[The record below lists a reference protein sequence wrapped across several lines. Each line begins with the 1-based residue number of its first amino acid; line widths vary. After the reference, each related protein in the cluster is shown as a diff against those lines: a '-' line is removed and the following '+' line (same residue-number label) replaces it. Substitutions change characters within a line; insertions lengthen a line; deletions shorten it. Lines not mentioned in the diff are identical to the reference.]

1 MKRYLLS
8 TFTIA
13 AAALLVTSCND
24 EMDNGLKT
32 GDDGT
37 VTFTAQLPSEMGTRA
52 FADGLTAKH
61 LQYAVYEAGQ
71 STPLKVFGDETTVVG
86 EAEMVDLKKSV
97 TLKLTSGKS
106 YDVIFWAD
114 ATTDSPYT
122 FNPASQEVSV
132 DYSKVNNNS
141 DNCDAFFKKETI
153 TVSGNQ
159 SVDVKLTRPFAQVN
173 IGTDDFDAAKAS
185 GLEVTQTEVVA
196 KAFATLNLA
205 TGEVSDEAD
214 RTFTMKA
221 IPTASDGE
229 FPVAGGYK
237 YLSMDYLLVGADKA
251 TVDVAFNYGGPQSR
265 TFTNVPV
272 QRNYRTNIYG
282 SLLTNTTD
290 FNVVI
295 EPAFSGEF
303 AHEVVSVSTF
313 AALKAAATAG
323 GDVKLESAIDFTQVV
338 TVDNNKTLTVDLN
351 KQNVANAADLW
362 DNPSVPNSW
371 SLFSVRGTDSKL
383 TLSGDGDVIAKAN
396 DCYAIDVQGGG
407 HLVIEGGHYNGN
419 IHAVYVLEG
428 VAEIKG
434 GTFEVQQKYP
444 DAEKADE
451 FVLNCLDENRKNG
464 TAKIIVTGGTFIG
477 FNPGDCKAE
486 GNGTNFVAPGYA
498 SIPNGTAADG
508 RTIWKVVPTVEAT
521 TEAELEG
528 SFKRGSVTAISS
540 NISTA
545 TITTCHSKSNLVF
558 KNGSVLKLEPTETGS
573 LYTLSVRK
581 NSNLTISGNGS
592 IIAPVLI
599 NPNPTT
605 SQAAAIEVGVQANS
619 GTVNIYDN
627 VTLEGNSGAAG
638 SYALRLVNGTANI
651 YGGHFKTAGGLNGDS
666 ECIYLQSIKPY
677 REAYR
682 QCNLNIYGGVFETT
696 GDAKYLINCKDE
708 PYKDGKCAIKIM
720 GGIFVGFNPADN
732 TAEGAHTNF
741 VASGYKSV
749 ETTYN
754 GKQAWKVVKE

>member
-32 GDDGT
+32 SDEGT

-86 EAEMVDLKKSV
+86 EAEMVNLKKSV

-205 TGEVSDEAD
+205 TGKVADEAD

-323 GDVKLESAIDFTQVV
+323 GDVKLESAIDFTQAV

-351 KQNVANAADLW
+351 KQNVANATDLW
-362 DNPSVPNSW
+362 DKTPDQW
-371 SLFSVRGTDSKL
+371 SLFSVRRGSTL
-383 TLSGDGDVIAKAN
+383 TLKGDGEVIAKAN
-396 DCYAIDVQGGG
+396 DCYAVDVQDGG
-407 HLVIEGGHYNGN
+407 HLVIEDGHFNGN

-451 FVLNCLDENRKNG
+451 FVLNCYDANRENG

-508 RTIWKVVPTVEAT
+508 RTIWKVVPAVEAT
-521 TEAELEG
+521 TAEGLETALTT
-528 SFKRGSVTAISS
+528 RGKIVALGQDLEYASVISPAR
-540 NISTA
+540 STSLVMKNGA
-545 TITTCHSKSNLVF
+545 VF
-558 KNGSVLKLEPTETGS
+558 KSTNDDSNNINTLLSISETG
-573 LYTLSVRK
+573 VK
-581 NSNLTISGNGS
+581 ISGNGTLEA
-592 IIAPVLI
+592 AP
-599 NPNPTT
+599 NRPNHT
-605 SQAAAIEVGVQANS
+605 SAVIEVRNGGSVDIYGNLTFDAKGGSKAN
-619 GTVNIYDN
+619 NAI
-627 VTLEGNSGAAG
+627 
-638 SYALRLVNGTANI
+638 RIFKGTANI
-651 YGGHFKTAGGLNGDS
+651 HSGYFHTVGGSPKENSS
-666 ECIYLQSIKPY
+666 ECILIGYY
-677 REAYR
+677 NTDCY
-682 QCNLNIYGGVFETT
+682 LNITGGIFESD
-696 GDAKYLINCKDE
+696 GDATYLINCMDD
-708 PYKDGKCAIKIM
+708 YKKRCHVKVM
-720 GGIFVGFNPADN
+720 GGTFVGFNPADN

-741 VASGYKSV
+741 VAPGYKSV

>member
-32 GDDGT
+32 GDEGT

-86 EAEMVDLKKSV
+86 EAEMVNLKKSV

-159 SVDVKLTRPFAQVN
+159 SVDVQLTRPFAQVN

-205 TGEVSDEAD
+205 TGEVADEAD

-251 TVDVAFNYGGPQSR
+251 TVDVAFNYGGPQNR

-295 EPAFSGEF
+295 EPAFATTNYNLGALYTASQIGGAVTLSDNVDF
-303 AHEVVSVSTF
+303 DRTIAVQPGKTMSVNLNGKT
-313 AALKAAATAG
+313 
-323 GDVKLESAIDFTQVV
+323 VKNT
-338 TVDNNKTLTVDLN
+338 T
-351 KQNVANAADLW
+351 DLW
-362 DNPSVPNSW
+362 ENPSVPNSW

-396 DCYAIDVQGGG
+396 DCYAVDVQDGG
-407 HLVIEGGHYNGN
+407 HLVIEDGHFNGN
-419 IHAVYVLEG
+419 VHAVYVYEG

-434 GTFEVQQKYP
+434 GTFEVQQKYS
-444 DAEKADE
+444 DADKADE
-451 FVLNCLDENRKNG
+451 FVLNCYDANRENG

-508 RTIWKVVPTVEAT
+508 RTIWKVVPAVEAT
-521 TEAELEG
+521 TEAELENG
-528 SFKRGSVTAISS
+528 NASFAINTSFTIGCAYLSNSRTKNISFTNSSVINADNSIIQTFLIGKNSNVTISGRGKIVGPTRASS
-540 NISTA
+540 NTA
-545 TITTCHSKSNLVF
+545 TIWLA
-558 KNGSVLKLEPTETGS
+558 NG
-573 LYTLSVRK
+573 
-581 NSNLTISGNGS
+581 
-592 IIAPVLI
+592 
-599 NPNPTT
+599 
-605 SQAAAIEVGVQANS
+605 
-619 GTVNIYDN
+619 GTVNIN
-627 VTLEGNSGAAG
+627 GNMTIEAG
-638 SYALRLVNGTANI
+638 SGSSTNNCIRIVKGTANI
-651 YGGHFKTAGGLNGDS
+651 YDGYFHAGLDKNGGANA
-666 ECIYLQSIKPY
+666 CILLTPGTSSSTSP
-677 REAYR
+677 A
-682 QCNLNIYGGVFETT
+682 NLNIYGGVFETD
-696 GDAKYLINCKDE
+696 GDFPVINIQDGASANKYNHVLI
-708 PYKDGKCAIKIM
+708 Y
-720 GGIFVGFNPADN
+720 GGTFVGFDPSIGDS
-732 TAEGAHTNF
+732 GANVPTF
-741 VASGYKSV
+741 VAPGYKSV

>member
-32 GDDGT
+32 GNEGT

-71 STPLKVFGDETTVVG
+71 STPLPVFGDETTVVG

-97 TLKLTSGKS
+97 TLQLTSGKS

-122 FNPASQEVSV
+122 FDPATQKVSV

-205 TGEVSDEAD
+205 TGEVADED
-214 RTFTMKA
+214 ERTFTMKA

-251 TVDVAFNYGGPQSR
+251 TVDVAFNYGGPQNR

-295 EPAFSGEF
+295 EPAFIGTLGIATDEELADAASHHNRHVQLADNVQLALPTNIAEG
-303 AHEVVSVSTF
+303 VVITGGTNSVLKVKNGYQIPNDNVTFKDVTLARDDSTG
-313 AALKAAATAG
+313 ASDGCYLKINS
-323 GDVKLESAIDFTQVV
+323 DNVVLDNVKLGIINF
-338 TVDNNKTLTVDLN
+338 NNEHSFVGGGIYLNGGKTLTVRNTNFTIQAAYGVFAMDPGTTIILENCNFGPKFQYCTNQPGNGKLIARNTTFRGWMSGWSDGYFENCTFDYGNLWYPYARCYGSSVFKDCEFSRYTTATDNRWLPTAPNRKDANGNDIYDYDYAVSCMKQHSIIEFINCRYSDGSAFN
-351 KQNVANAADLW
+351 KNVFLK
-362 DNPSVPNSW
+362 
-371 SLFSVRGTDSKL
+371 GTTDS
-383 TLSGDGDVIAKAN
+383 SGDPDKVI
-396 DCYAIDVQGGG
+396 I
-407 HLVIEGGHYNGN
+407 
-419 IHAVYVLEG
+419 
-428 VAEIKG
+428 
-434 GTFEVQQKYP
+434 
-444 DAEKADE
+444 
-451 FVLNCLDENRKNG
+451 NG
-464 TAKIIVTGGTFIG
+464 TT
-477 FNPGDCKAE
+477 
-486 GNGTNFVAPGYA
+486 
-498 SIPNGTAADG
+498 
-508 RTIWKVVPTVEAT
+508 
-521 TEAELEG
+521 
-528 SFKRGSVTAISS
+528 
-540 NISTA
+540 
-545 TITTCHSKSNLVF
+545 
-558 KNGSVLKLEPTETGS
+558 
-573 LYTLSVRK
+573 YTD
-581 NSNLTISGNGS
+581 
-592 IIAPVLI
+592 I
-599 NPNPTT
+599 N
-605 SQAAAIEVGVQANS
+605 E
-619 GTVNIYDN
+619 
-627 VTLEGNSGAAG
+627 
-638 SYALRLVNGTANI
+638 
-651 YGGHFKTAGGLNGDS
+651 F
-666 ECIYLQSIKPY
+666 
-677 REAYR
+677 
-682 QCNLNIYGGVFETT
+682 
-696 GDAKYLINCKDE
+696 
-708 PYKDGKCAIKIM
+708 
-720 GGIFVGFNPADN
+720 
-732 TAEGAHTNF
+732 
-741 VASGYKSV
+741 
-749 ETTYN
+749 TY
-754 GKQAWKVVKE
+754 W

>member
-32 GDDGT
+32 GDEGT

-86 EAEMVDLKKSV
+86 EAEMNNLKQTVS
-97 TLKLTSGKS
+97 LKLTTGKT
-106 YDVIFWAD
+106 YDVIFWAAD
-114 ATTDSPYT
+114 NSAKKPYT
-122 FNPASQEVSV
+122 FDPLTQTVKITYTNV
-132 DYSKVNNNS
+132 YSNN
-141 DNCDAFFKKETI
+141 DICDAFFKKETI

-159 SVDVKLTRPFAQVN
+159 NVDVKLTRPFAQVN
-173 IGTDDFDAAKAS
+173 IGTDDFDAATIA
-185 GLEVTQTEVVA
+185 GLNLTQTQV
-196 KAFATLNLA
+196 KATAGDILNLA
-205 TGEVSDEAD
+205 TGKMEGTEAT
-214 RTFTMKA
+214 RTFKMKA
-221 IPTASDGE
+221 IPTADDGA
-229 FPVAGGYK
+229 FPVAGYK
-237 YLSMDYLLVGADKA
+237 YLLMAYIPISDTKE
-251 TVDVAFNYGGPQSR
+251 TVDMTFGYNGKSTFR
-265 TFTNVPV
+265 SFTNVPL

-282 SLLTNTTD
+282 SLLTNSVD

-303 AHEVVSVSTF
+303 AHEVVSASTF
-313 AALKAAATAG
+313 AALKAAVANG
-323 GDVKLESAIDFTQVV
+323 QS
-338 TVDNNKTLTVDLN
+338 VDAEKTLVLSGGQSETLNLGDLSISN
-351 KQNVANAADLW
+351 KNDIW
-362 DNPSVPNSW
+362 SDSDW
-371 SLFSVRGTDSKL
+371 SLLSVRENSSL
-383 TLSGDGDVIAKAN
+383 TITSGAYIAKAN
-396 DCYAIDVQGGG
+396 DCYAVDVQDGG
-407 HLVIEGGHYNGN
+407 HLVIEDGHYNGN

-444 DAEKADE
+444 DADKADE
-451 FVLNCLDENRKNG
+451 FVLNCYDANRKNG

-558 KNGSVLKLEPTETGS
+558 KNGSVLKLEPTETGD

-599 NPNPTT
+599 SPNPTT
-605 SQAAAIEVGVQANS
+605 SQAAAIEVGVQAYS
-619 GTVNIYDN
+619 GIVNIYDN

-666 ECIYLQSIKPY
+666 ECIYLESIKPWGGT
-677 REAYR
+677 YR

-741 VASGYKSV
+741 VAPDYKSV

>member
-32 GDDGT
+32 GNEGT

-52 FADGLTAKH
+52 FADGAMAKH
-61 LQYAVYEAGQ
+61 LQYAVYEARQ

-97 TLKLTSGKS
+97 TLQLTSGKS

-122 FNPASQEVSV
+122 FDPATQKVSV

-173 IGTDDFDAAKAS
+173 IGTDDFDAATIA
-185 GLEVTQTEVVA
+185 GLNLTQTQV
-196 KAFATLNLA
+196 KATAGDILNLA
-205 TGEVSDEAD
+205 TGKMEGTEAT
-214 RTFTMKA
+214 RTFKMKA
-221 IPTASDGE
+221 IPTADDGA
-229 FPVAGGYK
+229 FPVAGYK
-237 YLSMDYLLVGADKA
+237 YLLMAYIPISDTKE
-251 TVDVAFNYGGPQSR
+251 TVDMTFGYNGKSTFR
-265 TFTNVPV
+265 SFTNVPL

-282 SLLTNTTD
+282 SLLTNSVD

-303 AHEVVSVSTF
+303 AHEVVSASTF
-313 AALKAAATAG
+313 AALKAAVANG
-323 GDVKLESAIDFTQVV
+323 QS
-338 TVDNNKTLTVDLN
+338 VDAEKTLVLSGGQSETLNLGDLSISN
-351 KQNVANAADLW
+351 KNNIWSDS
-362 DNPSVPNSW
+362 DW
-371 SLFSVRGTDSKL
+371 SLLSVRENSSL
-383 TLSGDGDVIAKAN
+383 TITSGAYIAKAN
-396 DCYAIDVQGGG
+396 DCYAVDVQDGG
-407 HLVIEGGHYNGN
+407 HLVIEDGHYNGN
-419 IHAVYVLEG
+419 VHAVYVLEG

-444 DAEKADE
+444 DADKADE
-451 FVLNCLDENRKNG
+451 FVLNCYDANRKNG

-508 RTIWKVVPTVEAT
+508 RTIWKVVPAVEAT
-521 TEAELEG
+521 TAEGLETALTT
-528 SFKRGSVTAISS
+528 RGKIVALGQDLEYASSISPAS
-540 NISTA
+540 NTSLVMKNGA
-545 TITTCHSKSNLVF
+545 VF
-558 KNGSVLKLEPTETGS
+558 KSTNDDSNDINTLLSISATG
-573 LYTLSVRK
+573 VK
-581 NSNLTISGNGS
+581 ISGNGTLEA
-592 IIAPVLI
+592 AP
-599 NPNPTT
+599 NRPNHPSAVIEVRNGGSVDISGNLTFDAKGG
-605 SQAAAIEVGVQANS
+605 SQANNAIK
-619 GTVNIYDN
+619 IIK
-627 VTLEGNSGAAG
+627 
-638 SYALRLVNGTANI
+638 GTANI
-651 YGGHFKTAGGLNGDS
+651 HSGYFHTVGGATKESTS
-666 ECIYLQSIKPY
+666 ECIYLESGWAASSK
-677 REAYR
+677 A
-682 QCNLNIYGGVFETT
+682 NLNIYGGVFECD
-696 GDAKYLINCKDE
+696 GDATYLINCKDE
-708 PYKDGKCAIKIM
+708 YRSKCTIKIM

-741 VASGYKSV
+741 VAPGYKSV

>member
-32 GDDGT
+32 GDEGT

-86 EAEMVDLKKSV
+86 EAEMVNLKKSV

-122 FNPASQEVSV
+122 FNPASREVSV

-205 TGEVSDEAD
+205 TGEVADEAD

-251 TVDVAFNYGGPQSR
+251 TVDVVFNYGGPQNR

-295 EPAFSGEF
+295 EPAFATTNYNLGALYTASQIGGAVTLSDNVDF
-303 AHEVVSVSTF
+303 DRTIAVQPGKTMSVNLNGKT
-313 AALKAAATAG
+313 
-323 GDVKLESAIDFTQVV
+323 VKNT
-338 TVDNNKTLTVDLN
+338 T
-351 KQNVANAADLW
+351 DLW
-362 DNPSVPNSW
+362 ENPSVPNSW

-383 TLSGDGDVIAKAN
+383 TLSGDGEVIAKAN
-396 DCYAIDVQGGG
+396 DCYAVDVQGGG
-407 HLVIEGGHYNGN
+407 HLVIEDGHFNGN

-451 FVLNCLDENRKNG
+451 FVLNCYDANRRNG

-486 GNGTNFVAPGYA
+486 GDGTNFVASGYA
-498 SIPNGTAADG
+498 SIANGTTADG
-508 RTIWKVVPTVEAT
+508 RTIWKVVPAVEAT
-521 TEAELEG
+521 TGAELEG
-528 SFKRGSVTAISS
+528 SFKRGSVTTIGT
-540 NISTA
+540 NISA
-545 TITTCHSKSNLVF
+545 TETIVCKTKSNLVL
-558 KNGSVLKLEPTETGS
+558 KNGSVLKVEPTRNAQN
-573 LYTLSVRK
+573 YTLGAYGG
-581 NSNLTISGNGS
+581 SNLSISGNGS
-592 IIAPVLI
+592 IIAPILI

-605 SQAAAIEVGVQANS
+605 SQASAIEVGSASKS

-627 VTLEGNSGAAG
+627 VTFEGNSGAAG
-638 SYALRLVNGTANI
+638 SYALRLINGTANI
-651 YGGHFKTAGGLNGDS
+651 YGGHFKTAGGSSGNA
-666 ECIYLQSIKPY
+666 ECIYVQSAQPY
-677 REAYR
+677 RGAAYR

-732 TAEGAHTNF
+732 TAEGARTNF
-741 VASGYKSV
+741 VAPGYKSV

>member
-32 GDDGT
+32 GDEGT

-86 EAEMVDLKKSV
+86 EAEMVNLKKSV

-205 TGEVSDEAD
+205 TGEVADEAD

-295 EPAFSGEF
+295 EPAFATTNYNLGALYTASQIGGAVTLSDNVDF
-303 AHEVVSVSTF
+303 DRTIAVQPGKTMSVNLNGKT
-313 AALKAAATAG
+313 
-323 GDVKLESAIDFTQVV
+323 VKNT
-338 TVDNNKTLTVDLN
+338 T
-351 KQNVANAADLW
+351 DLW
-362 DNPSVPNSW
+362 ENPSVPNSW

-419 IHAVYVLEG
+419 IHAVYVTEG

-434 GTFEVQQKYP
+434 GTFEVKQKYH

-451 FVLNCLDENRKNG
+451 FVLNCLDENYKNG

-498 SIPNGTAADG
+498 SIANGTAADG
-508 RTIWKVVPTVEAT
+508 RTIWKVVPAVEAT

-545 TITTCHSKSNLVF
+545 TITTCNSKSNLVF
-558 KNGSVLKLEPTETGS
+558 KNGSVLKLEPTETGD

-599 NPNPTT
+599 SPNPTT
-605 SQAAAIEVGVQANS
+605 SQAAAIEVGVQAYS
-619 GTVNIYDN
+619 GIVNIYDN

-666 ECIYLQSIKPY
+666 ECIYLQSIKPW
-677 REAYR
+677 RGTYR
-682 QCNLNIYGGVFETT
+682 QCNLNIYGGIFETT

>member
-8 TFTIA
+8 SFTIA

-32 GDDGT
+32 GDEGT

-86 EAEMVDLKKSV
+86 EAEMVNLKKSV

-205 TGEVSDEAD
+205 TGKVADEAD

-295 EPAFSGEF
+295 EPAFATTNYNLGALYTASQIGGAVTLSDNVDF
-303 AHEVVSVSTF
+303 DRTIAVQPGKTMSVNLNGKT
-313 AALKAAATAG
+313 
-323 GDVKLESAIDFTQVV
+323 VKNT
-338 TVDNNKTLTVDLN
+338 T
-351 KQNVANAADLW
+351 DLW
-362 DNPSVPNSW
+362 ENPSVPNSW
-371 SLFSVRGTDSKL
+371 SLFSVRGADSKL
-383 TLSGDGDVIAKAN
+383 TLSGDGEVIAKAN
-396 DCYAIDVQGGG
+396 DCYAVDVQDGG

-444 DAEKADE
+444 DADKADE
-451 FVLNCLDENRKNG
+451 FVLNCYDANRKNG

-508 RTIWKVVPTVEAT
+508 RTIWKVVPAVEAT

-528 SFKRGSVTAISS
+528 SFKSGSVTAISS
-540 NISTA
+540 NINTA
-545 TITTCHSKSNLVF
+545 TITTCQSKSNLVF
-558 KNGSVLKLEPTETGS
+558 KNGSVLKLEPTGTGS

-605 SQAAAIEVGVQANS
+605 SQAAAIEVGVLANS

-651 YGGHFKTAGGLNGDS
+651 YGGHFKTTGGLNGDS
-666 ECIYLQSIKPY
+666 ECIYLQSIKPWRGDY
-677 REAYR
+677 K

-708 PYKDGKCAIKIM
+708 PYKAGKCAIKIM

-741 VASGYKSV
+741 VAPGYKSV

-754 GKQAWKVVKE
+754 GKQAWKVVKK

>member
-1 MKRYLLS
+1 M
-8 TFTIA
+8 
-13 AAALLVTSCND
+13 
-24 EMDNGLKT
+24 
-32 GDDGT
+32 
-37 VTFTAQLPSEMGTRA
+37 
-52 FADGLTAKH
+52 
-61 LQYAVYEAGQ
+61 
-71 STPLKVFGDETTVVG
+71 
-86 EAEMVDLKKSV
+86 
-97 TLKLTSGKS
+97 
-106 YDVIFWAD
+106 
-114 ATTDSPYT
+114 
-122 FNPASQEVSV
+122 
-132 DYSKVNNNS
+132 
-141 DNCDAFFKKETI
+141 
-153 TVSGNQ
+153 
-159 SVDVKLTRPFAQVN
+159 N

-205 TGEVSDEAD
+205 TGEVADEAD

-295 EPAFSGEF
+295 EPAFATTNYNLGALYTASQIGGAVTLSDNVDF
-303 AHEVVSVSTF
+303 DRTIAVQPGKTMSVNLNGKT
-313 AALKAAATAG
+313 
-323 GDVKLESAIDFTQVV
+323 VKNT
-338 TVDNNKTLTVDLN
+338 T
-351 KQNVANAADLW
+351 DLW
-362 DNPSVPNSW
+362 ENPSVPNSW

-451 FVLNCLDENRKNG
+451 FVLNCYDANRENG

-498 SIPNGTAADG
+498 SIADGTAADG
-508 RTIWKVVPTVEAT
+508 RTIWKVVPAVEAT

-558 KNGSVLKLEPTETGS
+558 KNGSVLKLEPTETGD

-599 NPNPTT
+599 SPNPTT
-605 SQAAAIEVGVQANS
+605 SQAAAIEVGVQAYS
-619 GTVNIYDN
+619 GIVNIYDN

-666 ECIYLQSIKPY
+666 ECIYLQSIKPW
-677 REAYR
+677 RGTYR
-682 QCNLNIYGGVFETT
+682 QCNLNIYGGIFETT

-741 VASGYKSV
+741 VAPGYKSV

>member
-32 GDDGT
+32 GDEGT

-86 EAEMVDLKKSV
+86 EAEMVNLKKSV

-205 TGEVSDEAD
+205 TGKVADEAD

-295 EPAFSGEF
+295 EPAFATTNYNLGALYTASQIGGAVTLSDNVDF
-303 AHEVVSVSTF
+303 DRTIAVQPGKTMSVNLNGKT
-313 AALKAAATAG
+313 
-323 GDVKLESAIDFTQVV
+323 VKNT
-338 TVDNNKTLTVDLN
+338 T
-351 KQNVANAADLW
+351 DLW
-362 DNPSVPNSW
+362 ENPSVPNSW

-383 TLSGDGDVIAKAN
+383 TLSGDGEVIAKAN
-396 DCYAIDVQGGG
+396 DCYAVDVQDGG
-407 HLVIEGGHYNGN
+407 HLVIEDGHFNGN

-451 FVLNCLDENRKNG
+451 FVLNCLDENYKNG

-498 SIPNGTAADG
+498 SIANGTTADG
-508 RTIWKVVPTVEAT
+508 RTIWKVVSAVEAT
-521 TEAELEG
+521 TETELEG
-528 SFKRGSVTAISS
+528 SFKSGSVTAISS

-599 NPNPTT
+599 NPNPTK
-605 SQAAAIEVGVQANS
+605 SQAAAIEVGVQAYS
-619 GTVNIYDN
+619 GIVNIYDN

-666 ECIYLQSIKPY
+666 ECIYLQSIKPW
-677 REAYR
+677 RGTYR

-732 TAEGAHTNF
+732 TAEGAHTDF
-741 VASGYKSV
+741 VAYGYKSV

>member
-13 AAALLVTSCND
+13 AAALLMTSCND

-32 GDDGT
+32 GDEGT

-86 EAEMVDLKKSV
+86 EAEMVNLKKSV

-205 TGEVSDEAD
+205 TGKVADEAD

-251 TVDVAFNYGGPQSR
+251 TVDVAFNYGGPQNR

-303 AHEVVSVSTF
+303 AHEVVSASTF
-313 AALKAAATAG
+313 AALKAAVANG
-323 GDVKLESAIDFTQVV
+323 QS
-338 TVDNNKTLTVDLN
+338 VDAEKTLVLSGGQSETLNLGDLSISN
-351 KQNVANAADLW
+351 KNDIW
-362 DNPSVPNSW
+362 SDSDW
-371 SLFSVRGTDSKL
+371 SLLSVRENSSL
-383 TLSGDGDVIAKAN
+383 TITSGAYIAKAN
-396 DCYAIDVQGGG
+396 DCYAVDVQDGG
-407 HLVIEGGHYNGN
+407 HLVIEDGHFNGN

-451 FVLNCLDENRKNG
+451 FVLNCYDANRENG

-508 RTIWKVVPTVEAT
+508 RTIWKVVPAVEAT
-521 TEAELEG
+521 TAEGLETALTTRGKIVALGQDLEYASSISPAKNTSLVMKNGAVFKSTNDDSNNINTLLSISATGVKIFGNGTLEAAPNRPNHPSAVIEVRNG
-528 SFKRGSVTAISS
+528 GSVD
-540 NISTA
+540 
-545 TITTCHSKSNLVF
+545 
-558 KNGSVLKLEPTETGS
+558 
-573 LYTLSVRK
+573 
-581 NSNLTISGNGS
+581 ISGNLTFDAKGGS
-592 IIAPVLI
+592 KA
-599 NPNPTT
+599 NN
-605 SQAAAIEVGVQANS
+605 AIKI
-619 GTVNIYDN
+619 T
-627 VTLEGNSGAAG
+627 
-638 SYALRLVNGTANI
+638 NGTANI
-651 YGGHFKTAGGLNGDS
+651 HSGYFHTAGGTPKESTS
-666 ECIYLQSIKPY
+666 ECIYVAAEYLASAKAI
-677 REAYR
+677 
-682 QCNLNIYGGVFETT
+682 LNIYGGVFECD
-696 GDAKYLINCKDE
+696 GDATYLINCKDE
-708 PYKDGKCAIKIM
+708 YRSKCTIKIM

-741 VASGYKSV
+741 VAPGYKSV

>member
-71 STPLKVFGDETTVVG
+71 STPLKVFGDETTVMG
-86 EAEMVDLKKSV
+86 EAEMVNLKKSV

-205 TGEVSDEAD
+205 TGKVADEAD

-323 GDVKLESAIDFTQVV
+323 GDVKLESAIDFTQAV

-351 KQNVANAADLW
+351 KQDVANATDLW
-362 DNPSVPNSW
+362 DKTPDQW
-371 SLFSVRGTDSKL
+371 SLFSVRRGSTL
-383 TLSGDGDVIAKAN
+383 TLKGDGEVIAKAN
-396 DCYAIDVQGGG
+396 DCYAVDVQDGG

-419 IHAVYVLEG
+419 IHAVYVQKG
-428 VAEIKG
+428 TAEIKG

-451 FVLNCLDENRKNG
+451 FVLNCYDANRENG

-508 RTIWKVVPTVEAT
+508 RTIWKVVPAVEAT
-521 TEAELEG
+521 TAEGLETALTT
-528 SFKRGSVTAISS
+528 RGKIVALGQDLEYASVISPAR
-540 NISTA
+540 STSLVMKNGA
-545 TITTCHSKSNLVF
+545 VF
-558 KNGSVLKLEPTETGS
+558 KSTNDDSNNINTLLSISETG
-573 LYTLSVRK
+573 VK
-581 NSNLTISGNGS
+581 ISGNGTLEA
-592 IIAPVLI
+592 AP
-599 NPNPTT
+599 NRPNHT
-605 SQAAAIEVGVQANS
+605 SAVIEVRNGGSVDIYGNLTFDAKGGSKAN
-619 GTVNIYDN
+619 NAI
-627 VTLEGNSGAAG
+627 
-638 SYALRLVNGTANI
+638 RIFKGTANI
-651 YGGHFKTAGGLNGDS
+651 HSGYFHTVGGSPKENSS
-666 ECIYLQSIKPY
+666 ECILIGYY
-677 REAYR
+677 NTDCY
-682 QCNLNIYGGVFETT
+682 LNITGGIFESD
-696 GDAKYLINCKDE
+696 GDATYLINCMDD
-708 PYKDGKCAIKIM
+708 YKKRCHVKVM
-720 GGIFVGFNPADN
+720 GGTFVGFNPADN
-732 TAEGAHTNF
+732 TADGAHTNY
-741 VASGYKSV
+741 VAPGYKSV

>member
-32 GDDGT
+32 GDEGT

-86 EAEMVDLKKSV
+86 EAEMVNLKKSV

-205 TGEVSDEAD
+205 TGEVADEAD

-251 TVDVAFNYGGPQSR
+251 TVDVAFNYGGPQNR

-295 EPAFSGEF
+295 EPAFATTNYNLGALYTASQIGGAVTLSDNVDF
-303 AHEVVSVSTF
+303 DRTIAVQPGKTMSVNLNGKT
-313 AALKAAATAG
+313 
-323 GDVKLESAIDFTQVV
+323 VKNT
-338 TVDNNKTLTVDLN
+338 T
-351 KQNVANAADLW
+351 DLW
-362 DNPSVPNSW
+362 ENPSVPNSW

-396 DCYAIDVQGGG
+396 DCYAVDVQGGG
-407 HLVIEGGHYNGN
+407 HLVIDGGHYNGN
-419 IHAVYVLEG
+419 IHAVYVTKG

-451 FVLNCLDENRKNG
+451 FVLNCLDENYKNG

-498 SIPNGTAADG
+498 SIANGTTADG
-508 RTIWKVVPTVEAT
+508 RTIWKVVSAVEAT
-521 TEAELEG
+521 TETELEG
-528 SFKRGSVTAISS
+528 SFKSGSVTAISS

-599 NPNPTT
+599 NPNPTK
-605 SQAAAIEVGVQANS
+605 SQAAAIEVGVQAYS
-619 GTVNIYDN
+619 GIVNIYDN

-666 ECIYLQSIKPY
+666 ECIYLQSIKPW
-677 REAYR
+677 RGTYR

-741 VASGYKSV
+741 VAPGYKSV

>member
-24 EMDNGLKT
+24 EVNNGLKT
-32 GDDGT
+32 GDEGT

-71 STPLKVFGDETTVVG
+71 PTPLKVFGDETTVVG
-86 EAEMVDLKKSV
+86 EAEMVNLKKSV

-205 TGEVSDEAD
+205 TGKVADEAD

-251 TVDVAFNYGGPQSR
+251 TVDVAFNYGGPQNR

-303 AHEVVSVSTF
+303 AHEVVSTDEQL
-313 AALKAAATAG
+313 AAAATIPNQRIQLTDGVKVTLPTTIADGVEFIG
-323 GDVKLESAIDFTQVV
+323 GNNTMIKVPNGYILKANNTTFKDVTLARDDSNGKTEEKGILVINADDVVLDNVKFTIVNQKVGAYGCVYVNRGKTVTVKNTNSSIRIGYAVYAYDNETTIILESCNFGPKFQYCTNQ
-338 TVDNNKTLTVDLN
+338 
-351 KQNVANAADLW
+351 
-362 DNPSVPNSW
+362 P
-371 SLFSVRGTDSKL
+371 
-383 TLSGDGDVIAKAN
+383 
-396 DCYAIDVQGGG
+396 
-407 HLVIEGGHYNGN
+407 
-419 IHAVYVLEG
+419 
-428 VAEIKG
+428 
-434 GTFEVQQKYP
+434 
-444 DAEKADE
+444 
-451 FVLNCLDENRKNG
+451 
-464 TAKIIVTGGTFIG
+464 
-477 FNPGDCKAE
+477 
-486 GNGTNFVAPGYA
+486 GNGKLIARNTTFRGWMSGWSDGYFENCTFKHGDLYYPYA
-498 SIPNGTAADG
+498 
-508 RTIWKVVPTVEAT
+508 RCY
-521 TEAELEG
+521 G
-528 SFKRGSVTAISS
+528 SSVFKDCEFERL
-540 NISTA
+540 STA
-545 TITTCHSKSNLVF
+545 TDNRWL
-558 KNGSVLKLEPTETGS
+558 PTAPNRNDGEGNR
-573 LYTLSVRK
+573 LYDYDYAVSCMK
-581 NSNLTISGNGS
+581 QHS
-592 IIAPVLI
+592 IIEFI
-599 NPNPTT
+599 NCRYSDGSAFNKNVFLKGTT
-605 SQAAAIEVGVQANS
+605 DSS
-619 GTVNIYDN
+619 GDPDKVII
-627 VTLEGNSGAAG
+627 
-638 SYALRLVNGTANI
+638 NGTT
-651 YGGHFKTAGGLNGDS
+651 YTD
-666 ECIYLQSIKPY
+666 
-677 REAYR
+677 
-682 QCNLNIYGGVFETT
+682 
-696 GDAKYLINCKDE
+696 INE
-708 PYKDGKCAIKIM
+708 
-720 GGIFVGFNPADN
+720 F
-732 TAEGAHTNF
+732 
-741 VASGYKSV
+741 
-749 ETTYN
+749 TY
-754 GKQAWKVVKE
+754 W

>member
-32 GDDGT
+32 GDEGT

-86 EAEMVDLKKSV
+86 EAEMDNLKQTVS
-97 TLKLTSGKS
+97 LKLTTGKT

-205 TGEVSDEAD
+205 TGEVADEAD

-295 EPAFSGEF
+295 EPAFATTNYNLGALYTASQIGGAVTLSDNVDF
-303 AHEVVSVSTF
+303 DRTIAVQPGKTMSVNLNGKT
-313 AALKAAATAG
+313 
-323 GDVKLESAIDFTQVV
+323 VKNT
-338 TVDNNKTLTVDLN
+338 T
-351 KQNVANAADLW
+351 DLW
-362 DNPSVPNSW
+362 KNPSVPNSW

-419 IHAVYVLEG
+419 IHAVYVTEG

-451 FVLNCLDENRKNG
+451 FVLNCYDANRKNG

-508 RTIWKVVPTVEAT
+508 RTIWKVVPAVEAT
-521 TEAELEG
+521 TAEGLETALTT
-528 SFKRGSVTAISS
+528 RGKIVALGQDLEYASSISPAKNTS
-540 NISTA
+540 
-545 TITTCHSKSNLVF
+545 LVM
-558 KNGSVLKLEPTETGS
+558 KNGAVLKSTHDDSNNINTLLSISATG
-573 LYTLSVRK
+573 VK
-581 NSNLTISGNGS
+581 ISGNGTLEA
-592 IIAPVLI
+592 AP
-599 NPNPTT
+599 NRPNHT
-605 SQAAAIEVGVQANS
+605 SAVIEVRNGGSVDIYGNLTFDAKGGSKAN
-619 GTVNIYDN
+619 NAI
-627 VTLEGNSGAAG
+627 
-638 SYALRLVNGTANI
+638 RIFKGTANI
-651 YGGHFKTAGGLNGDS
+651 HSGYFHTVGGSPKENSS
-666 ECIYLQSIKPY
+666 ECILIGYY
-677 REAYR
+677 NTDCY
-682 QCNLNIYGGVFETT
+682 LNITGGIFESD
-696 GDAKYLINCKDE
+696 GDATYLINCMDD
-708 PYKDGKCAIKIM
+708 YKKRCHVKVM
-720 GGIFVGFNPADN
+720 GGTFVGFNPADN
-732 TAEGAHTNF
+732 TADGAHTNY
-741 VASGYKSV
+741 VAPGYKSV

>member
-13 AAALLVTSCND
+13 AAALLMTSCND

-32 GDDGT
+32 GDEGT
-37 VTFTAQLPSEMGTRA
+37 VTFTAQLPSEMETRA

-86 EAEMVDLKKSV
+86 EAEMDNLKQTVS
-97 TLKLTSGKS
+97 LKLTTGKT

-122 FNPASQEVSV
+122 FNPASREVSV

-205 TGEVSDEAD
+205 TGEVADEAD

-251 TVDVAFNYGGPQSR
+251 TVDVVFNYGGPQNR

-362 DNPSVPNSW
+362 DKAPNQW
-371 SLFSVRGTDSKL
+371 SLFSVRRGSTL
-383 TLSGDGDVIAKAN
+383 TLKGDGEVIAKAN
-396 DCYAIDVQGGG
+396 DCYAVDVQDGG
-407 HLVIEGGHYNGN
+407 HLVIEDGHYNGN
-419 IHAVYVLEG
+419 IHAVYVEEG
-428 VAEIKG
+428 TAEIKG
-434 GTFEVQQKYP
+434 GTFEVQQKFP
-444 DAEKADE
+444 DADKADE

-498 SIPNGTAADG
+498 SIANGTAADG
-508 RTIWKVVPTVEAT
+508 RTIWKVVSAVEAT
-521 TEAELEG
+521 TAEGLETALTT
-528 SFKRGSVTAISS
+528 RGKIVALGQDLEYASSISPARNTS
-540 NISTA
+540 LVMKNGA
-545 TITTCHSKSNLVF
+545 VF
-558 KNGSVLKLEPTETGS
+558 KSTNDDSNNINTLLSISATG
-573 LYTLSVRK
+573 VK
-581 NSNLTISGNGS
+581 ISGNGTLEA
-592 IIAPVLI
+592 AP
-599 NPNPTT
+599 NRPNHP
-605 SQAAAIEVGVQANS
+605 SAVIEVRNGGSVDIS
-619 GTVNIYDN
+619 GNL
-627 VTLEGNSGAAG
+627 TLMQKEAVRPTMPSRL
-638 SYALRLVNGTANI
+638 SRALPISTADI
-651 YGGHFKTAGGLNGDS
+651 ST
-666 ECIYLQSIKPY
+666 P
-677 REAYR
+677 
-682 QCNLNIYGGVFETT
+682 
-696 GDAKYLINCKDE
+696 
-708 PYKDGKCAIKIM
+708 
-720 GGIFVGFNPADN
+720 
-732 TAEGAHTNF
+732 
-741 VASGYKSV
+741 
-749 ETTYN
+749 
-754 GKQAWKVVKE
+754 

>member
-32 GDDGT
+32 GDEGT

-86 EAEMVDLKKSV
+86 EAEMVNLKKSV

-205 TGEVSDEAD
+205 TGEVADEAD

-251 TVDVAFNYGGPQSR
+251 TVDVAFNYGGPQNR

-295 EPAFSGEF
+295 EPAFATTNYNLGALYTASQIGGAVTLSDNVDF
-303 AHEVVSVSTF
+303 DRTIAVQPGKTMSVNLNGKT
-313 AALKAAATAG
+313 
-323 GDVKLESAIDFTQVV
+323 VKNT
-338 TVDNNKTLTVDLN
+338 T
-351 KQNVANAADLW
+351 DLW
-362 DNPSVPNSW
+362 ENPSVPNSW

-396 DCYAIDVQGGG
+396 DCYAVDVQDGG
-407 HLVIEGGHYNGN
+407 HLVIEDGHFNGN

-451 FVLNCLDENRKNG
+451 FVLNCYDANRENG

-508 RTIWKVVPTVEAT
+508 RTIWKVVPAVEAT
-521 TEAELEG
+521 TEAELG
-528 SFKRGSVTAISS
+528 NGNASFAINTSFTIGCAYLSNSRTKNISFTNSSVINADNSITQTFLIGKNSNVTISGRGKIVGPTRASS
-540 NISTA
+540 NTA
-545 TITTCHSKSNLVF
+545 TIWLA
-558 KNGSVLKLEPTETGS
+558 NG
-573 LYTLSVRK
+573 
-581 NSNLTISGNGS
+581 
-592 IIAPVLI
+592 
-599 NPNPTT
+599 
-605 SQAAAIEVGVQANS
+605 
-619 GTVNIYDN
+619 GTVNIN
-627 VTLEGNSGAAG
+627 GNMTIEAG
-638 SYALRLVNGTANI
+638 SGSSTNNCIRIVKGTANI
-651 YGGHFKTAGGLNGDS
+651 YDGYFHAGLDKNGGANA
-666 ECIYLQSIKPY
+666 CILLTPGTSSSTSP
-677 REAYR
+677 A
-682 QCNLNIYGGVFETT
+682 NLNIYGGVFETD
-696 GDAKYLINCKDE
+696 GDFPVINIQDGASANKYNHVLI
-708 PYKDGKCAIKIM
+708 Y
-720 GGIFVGFNPADN
+720 GGTFVGFDPSIGDS
-732 TAEGAHTNF
+732 GANVPTF
-741 VASGYKSV
+741 VAPGYKSV

>member
-32 GDDGT
+32 GDEGT

-86 EAEMVDLKKSV
+86 EAEMDNLKQTVS
-97 TLKLTSGKS
+97 LKLTTGKT
-106 YDVIFWAD
+106 YDVIFWAAD
-114 ATTDSPYT
+114 NSAKKPYT
-122 FNPASQEVSV
+122 FDPLTQTVKIKYTNV
-132 DYSKVNNNS
+132 YSNN
-141 DNCDAFFKKETI
+141 DICDAFFKKETI

-159 SVDVKLTRPFAQVN
+159 NVDVKLTRPFAQVN
-173 IGTDDFDAAKAS
+173 IGTDDFDAATIA
-185 GLEVTQTEVVA
+185 GLNLTQTQV
-196 KAFATLNLA
+196 KATAGDILNLA
-205 TGEVSDEAD
+205 TGKMEGTEAT
-214 RTFTMKA
+214 RTFRMKA
-221 IPTASDGE
+221 IPTADDGA
-229 FPVAGGYK
+229 FPVAGYK
-237 YLSMDYLLVGADKA
+237 YLLMAYIPISDTKE
-251 TVDVAFNYGGPQSR
+251 TVDMTFGYNGKSTFR
-265 TFTNVPV
+265 SFTNVPL

-282 SLLTNTTD
+282 SLLTNSVD

-303 AHEVVSVSTF
+303 AHEVVSASTF
-313 AALKAAATAG
+313 AALKAAVANG
-323 GDVKLESAIDFTQVV
+323 QS
-338 TVDNNKTLTVDLN
+338 VDAEKTLVLSGGQSETLNLGDLSISN
-351 KQNVANAADLW
+351 KNNIW
-362 DNPSVPNSW
+362 SVSDSDW
-371 SLFSVRGTDSKL
+371 SLLSVRENSSL
-383 TLSGDGDVIAKAN
+383 TITSGAYIAKAN
-396 DCYAIDVQGGG
+396 DCYAVDVQDGG
-407 HLVIEGGHYNGN
+407 HLVIEDGHFNGN
-419 IHAVYVLEG
+419 VHAVYVYEG

-434 GTFEVQQKYP
+434 GTFEVQQKYS
-444 DAEKADE
+444 DADKADE
-451 FVLNCLDENRKNG
+451 FVLNCYDANRKNG

-498 SIPNGTAADG
+498 SIPNGTATDG

-558 KNGSVLKLEPTETGS
+558 KNGSVLKLEPTETGD

-605 SQAAAIEVGVQANS
+605 SKAAAIEVGVQAYS
-619 GTVNIYDN
+619 GIVNIYDN

-666 ECIYLQSIKPY
+666 ECIFLQSIKPQNGT
-677 REAYR
+677 YR

-741 VASGYKSV
+741 VAPGYKSV

>member
-32 GDDGT
+32 GDEGT

-86 EAEMVDLKKSV
+86 EAEMVNLKKSV

-205 TGEVSDEAD
+205 TGKVSNEAD

-295 EPAFSGEF
+295 EPAFATTNYNLGALYTASQIGGAVTLSDNVDF
-303 AHEVVSVSTF
+303 DRTIAVQPGKTMSVNLNGKT
-313 AALKAAATAG
+313 
-323 GDVKLESAIDFTQVV
+323 VKNT
-338 TVDNNKTLTVDLN
+338 T
-351 KQNVANAADLW
+351 DLW
-362 DNPSVPNSW
+362 ENPSVPNSW

-419 IHAVYVLEG
+419 IHAVYVTEG

-451 FVLNCLDENRKNG
+451 FVLNCLDENYKNG

-498 SIPNGTAADG
+498 SIANGTAADG
-508 RTIWKVVPTVEAT
+508 RTIWKVVPAVEAT

-540 NISTA
+540 NINTA

-558 KNGSVLKLEPTETGS
+558 KNGSVLKLKPTETGS

-599 NPNPTT
+599 SPNPTT
-605 SQAAAIEVGVQANS
+605 SQAAAIEVGVQAYS
-619 GTVNIYDN
+619 GIVNIYDN

-666 ECIYLQSIKPY
+666 ECIYLQSIKPW
-677 REAYR
+677 RGTYR

-741 VASGYKSV
+741 VAPGYKSV

>member
-32 GDDGT
+32 GDEGT

-185 GLEVTQTEVVA
+185 GLEVTQTGVVA

-205 TGEVSDEAD
+205 TGKVSDEAD

-295 EPAFSGEF
+295 EPAFATTNYNLGALYTASQIGGAVTLSDNVDF
-303 AHEVVSVSTF
+303 DRTIAVQPGKTMSVNLNGKT
-313 AALKAAATAG
+313 
-323 GDVKLESAIDFTQVV
+323 VKNT
-338 TVDNNKTLTVDLN
+338 T
-351 KQNVANAADLW
+351 DLW
-362 DNPSVPNSW
+362 ENPSVPNSW

-419 IHAVYVLEG
+419 IHAVYVTEG

-451 FVLNCLDENRKNG
+451 FVLNCLDENYKNG

-498 SIPNGTAADG
+498 SIANGTTADG
-508 RTIWKVVPTVEAT
+508 RTIWKVVPAVEAT
-521 TEAELEG
+521 TAEGLETALTTRG
-528 SFKRGSVTAISS
+528 KIVALGQDLEYASSISPARNTSLVMKNGAVFTDTARLKIKESDRAQAMAQELAKFGIQTELGANWFKIFSGALKAPDQMLFGHNDHRIVMALTVLSSVTGGSIEGIEAV
-540 NISTA
+540 
-545 TITTCHSKSNLVF
+545 SKSF
-558 KNGSVLKLEPTETGS
+558 PDFFEVLQQLGLHLKMEET
-573 LYTLSVRK
+573 
-581 NSNLTISGNGS
+581 
-592 IIAPVLI
+592 A
-599 NPNPTT
+599 
-605 SQAAAIEVGVQANS
+605 
-619 GTVNIYDN
+619 
-627 VTLEGNSGAAG
+627 
-638 SYALRLVNGTANI
+638 
-651 YGGHFKTAGGLNGDS
+651 
-666 ECIYLQSIKPY
+666 
-677 REAYR
+677 
-682 QCNLNIYGGVFETT
+682 
-696 GDAKYLINCKDE
+696 
-708 PYKDGKCAIKIM
+708 
-720 GGIFVGFNPADN
+720 
-732 TAEGAHTNF
+732 
-741 VASGYKSV
+741 
-749 ETTYN
+749 
-754 GKQAWKVVKE
+754 

>member
-24 EMDNGLKT
+24 EMYNGLKT
-32 GDDGT
+32 GDEGT

-86 EAEMVDLKKSV
+86 EAEMVNLKKSV

-205 TGEVSDEAD
+205 TGEVADEAD

-237 YLSMDYLLVGADKA
+237 YLSMGYLLVGADKA
-251 TVDVAFNYGGPQSR
+251 TVDVAFNYGGPQNR

-295 EPAFSGEF
+295 EPAFATTNYNLGALYTASQIGGAVTLSDNVDF
-303 AHEVVSVSTF
+303 DRTIAVQPGKTMSVNLNGKT
-313 AALKAAATAG
+313 
-323 GDVKLESAIDFTQVV
+323 VKNT
-338 TVDNNKTLTVDLN
+338 T
-351 KQNVANAADLW
+351 DLW
-362 DNPSVPNSW
+362 ENPSVPNSW

-383 TLSGDGDVIAKAN
+383 TLSGDGEVIAKAN
-396 DCYAIDVQGGG
+396 DCYAVDVQDGG
-407 HLVIEGGHYNGN
+407 HLVIEDGHFNGN
-419 IHAVYVLEG
+419 VHAVYVLEG

-434 GTFEVQQKYP
+434 GTFEVQQKYS
-444 DAEKADE
+444 DADKADE
-451 FVLNCLDENRKNG
+451 FVLNCYDANRKNG

-498 SIPNGTAADG
+498 SIPNGTATDG
-508 RTIWKVVPTVEAT
+508 RTIWKVVPAVEAT
-521 TEAELEG
+521 TAEGLETALTT
-528 SFKRGSVTAISS
+528 RGKIVALGQDLEYASSISPAS
-540 NISTA
+540 NTSLVMKNGA
-545 TITTCHSKSNLVF
+545 VF
-558 KNGSVLKLEPTETGS
+558 KSTNDDSNNINTLLSISATG
-573 LYTLSVRK
+573 VK
-581 NSNLTISGNGS
+581 ISGNGTLEA
-592 IIAPVLI
+592 AP
-599 NPNPTT
+599 NRPNHPSAVIEVRNGGSVDISGNLTFDAKGG
-605 SQAAAIEVGVQANS
+605 SQANNAIK
-619 GTVNIYDN
+619 IIK
-627 VTLEGNSGAAG
+627 
-638 SYALRLVNGTANI
+638 GTANI
-651 YGGHFKTAGGLNGDS
+651 HSGYFHTVGGATKESTS
-666 ECIYLQSIKPY
+666 ECIYLESGWAASSK
-677 REAYR
+677 A
-682 QCNLNIYGGVFETT
+682 NLNIYGGVFECD
-696 GDAKYLINCKDE
+696 GDATYLINCKDE
-708 PYKDGKCAIKIM
+708 YRSKCTIKIM

-741 VASGYKSV
+741 VAPGYKSV

>member
-71 STPLKVFGDETTVVG
+71 STPLKVFGDETTVMG
-86 EAEMVDLKKSV
+86 EAEMNNLKQTVS
-97 TLKLTSGKS
+97 LKLTTGKT

-205 TGEVSDEAD
+205 TGKVADEAD

-303 AHEVVSVSTF
+303 AHEVVSISTF

-323 GDVKLESAIDFTQVV
+323 GDVKLESAIDFTQAV

-351 KQNVANAADLW
+351 KQDVANATDLW
-362 DNPSVPNSW
+362 DKTPDQW
-371 SLFSVRGTDSKL
+371 SLFSVRRGSTL
-383 TLSGDGDVIAKAN
+383 TLKGDGEVIAKAN
-396 DCYAIDVQGGG
+396 DCYAVDVQDGG

-419 IHAVYVLEG
+419 IHAVYVQKG
-428 VAEIKG
+428 TAEIKG
-434 GTFEVQQKYP
+434 GTFEVQQKYSAEDP
-444 DAEKADE
+444 DEY
-451 FVLNCLDENRKNG
+451 VLNCYDANYING
-464 TAKIIVTGGTFIG
+464 TAKIIVSGGTFIG
-477 FNPGDCKAE
+477 FNPGNCKAE
-486 GNGTNFVAPGYA
+486 DKNGTNFLAPGYA
-498 SIPNGTAADG
+498 SVADGTTADG
-508 RTIWKVVPTVEAT
+508 RVIYKVIQAPTTRSEIIN
-521 TEAELEG
+521 LLSKDGGSICIGSDYEG
-528 SFKRGSVTAISS
+528 GAYLSKDGVTASFAISNNAVVTPLQKKS
-540 NISTA
+540 QRSTFNIDGTNLNLFGNGKILGPCNVTDSDEGAIWVQGGSTL
-545 TITTCHSKSNLVF
+545 N
-558 KNGSVLKLEPTETGS
+558 
-573 LYTLSVRK
+573 
-581 NSNLTISGNGS
+581 ISGNLS
-592 IIAPVLI
+592 I
-599 NPNPTT
+599 
-605 SQAAAIEVGVQANS
+605 EG
-619 GTVNIYDN
+619 GTGGHLNACVIIF
-627 VTLEGNSGAAG
+627 
-638 SYALRLVNGTANI
+638 NGTTNI
-651 YGGHFKTAGGLNGDS
+651 QNGYFHSSIDKNGDS
-666 ECIYLQSIKPY
+666 NPCIILAPIKSPTVTGY
-677 REAYR
+677 SK
-682 QCNLNIYGGVFETT
+682 LNIYGGVFEAD
-696 GDAKYLINCKDE
+696 GDAKFVINCQDEDKDRCTV
-708 PYKDGKCAIKIM
+708 KVM
-720 GGIFVGFNPADN
+720 GGTFVGFNPADN
-732 TAEGAHTNF
+732 TADGAHTNY
-741 VASGYKSV
+741 VAPGYKSV

>member
-37 VTFTAQLPSEMGTRA
+37 VTFTSQLPSEMGTRA

-71 STPLKVFGDETTVVG
+71 STPLKVFGDETTVMG
-86 EAEMVDLKKSV
+86 EAEMNNLKQTVS
-97 TLKLTSGKS
+97 LKLTTGKT

-251 TVDVAFNYGGPQSR
+251 TVDVAFNYGGPQNR

-295 EPAFSGEF
+295 EPAFATTNYNLGALYTASQIGGAVTLSDNVDF
-303 AHEVVSVSTF
+303 DRTIAVQPGKTMSVNLNGKT
-313 AALKAAATAG
+313 
-323 GDVKLESAIDFTQVV
+323 VKNT
-338 TVDNNKTLTVDLN
+338 T
-351 KQNVANAADLW
+351 DLW
-362 DNPSVPNSW
+362 GNPSVPNSW

-396 DCYAIDVQGGG
+396 DCYAVDVQGGG
-407 HLVIEGGHYNGN
+407 HLVIEGGHFNGN

-451 FVLNCLDENRKNG
+451 FVLNCYDANRRNG

-486 GNGTNFVAPGYA
+486 GNGTNFIAPGYA
-498 SIPNGTAADG
+498 SIANGTTADG
-508 RTIWKVVPTVEAT
+508 RTIWKVVPAVEAT

-528 SFKRGSVTAISS
+528 SFKRGSITAISS

-558 KNGSVLKLEPTETGS
+558 KNGSVLKLEPTETGD

-599 NPNPTT
+599 SPNPTT
-605 SQAAAIEVGVQANS
+605 SQAAAIEVGVQAYS

-627 VTLEGNSGAAG
+627 VTIEGNSGAAG
-638 SYALRLVNGTANI
+638 SYALKLVNGTANI

-677 REAYR
+677 RGTYR

-741 VASGYKSV
+741 VAPGYKSV

>member
-32 GDDGT
+32 GDEGT

-86 EAEMVDLKKSV
+86 EAEMVNLKKSV

-205 TGEVSDEAD
+205 TGEVADEAD

-251 TVDVAFNYGGPQSR
+251 TVDVVFNYGGPQNR

-295 EPAFSGEF
+295 EPAFATTNYNLGALYTASQIGGAVTLSDNVDF
-303 AHEVVSVSTF
+303 DRTIAVQPGKTMSVNLNGKT
-313 AALKAAATAG
+313 
-323 GDVKLESAIDFTQVV
+323 VKNT
-338 TVDNNKTLTVDLN
+338 T
-351 KQNVANAADLW
+351 DLW
-362 DNPSVPNSW
+362 ENPSVPNSW

-383 TLSGDGDVIAKAN
+383 TLSGDGEVIAKAN
-396 DCYAIDVQGGG
+396 DCYAVDVQDGG
-407 HLVIEGGHYNGN
+407 HLVIEDGHFNGN

-434 GTFEVQQKYP
+434 GIFEVQQKYP

-451 FVLNCLDENRKNG
+451 FVLNCYDANRENG

-486 GNGTNFVAPGYA
+486 GNGTNFVASGYA
-498 SIPNGTAADG
+498 SIANGTTADG
-508 RTIWKVVPTVEAT
+508 RTIWKVVPAVEAT
-521 TEAELEG
+521 TGAELEG
-528 SFKRGSVTAISS
+528 SFKRGSVTTIGT
-540 NISTA
+540 NISA
-545 TITTCHSKSNLVF
+545 TETIVCKTKSNLVL
-558 KNGSVLKLEPTETGS
+558 KNGSVLKVEPTRNAQN
-573 LYTLSVRK
+573 YTLGAYGG
-581 NSNLTISGNGS
+581 SNLSISGNGS
-592 IIAPVLI
+592 IIAPIL
-599 NPNPTT
+599 PNPTT
-605 SQAAAIEVGVQANS
+605 SQASAIEVGSASKS

-627 VTLEGNSGAAG
+627 VTFEGNSGAAG
-638 SYALRLVNGTANI
+638 SYALRLINGTANI
-651 YGGHFKTAGGLNGDS
+651 YGGHFKTAGGSNGDS
-666 ECIYLQSIKPY
+666 ECIYVQSAQPS
-677 REAYR
+677 RGAAYR

-741 VASGYKSV
+741 VATGYKSV

>member
-32 GDDGT
+32 GDEGT

-86 EAEMVDLKKSV
+86 EAEMNNLKQTVS
-97 TLKLTSGKS
+97 LKLTTGKT

-205 TGEVSDEAD
+205 TGEVADEAD

-295 EPAFSGEF
+295 EPAFATTNYNLGALYTASQIGGAVTLSDNVDF
-303 AHEVVSVSTF
+303 DRTIAVQPGKTMSVNLNGKT
-313 AALKAAATAG
+313 
-323 GDVKLESAIDFTQVV
+323 VKNT
-338 TVDNNKTLTVDLN
+338 T
-351 KQNVANAADLW
+351 DLW
-362 DNPSVPNSW
+362 ENPSVPNSW

-396 DCYAIDVQGGG
+396 DCYAVDVQDGG
-407 HLVIEGGHYNGN
+407 HLVIEDGHFNGN

-451 FVLNCLDENRKNG
+451 FVLNCYDANRRNG

-486 GNGTNFVAPGYA
+486 GDGTNFVAPGYA
-498 SIPNGTAADG
+498 SIANGTAADG
-508 RTIWKVVPTVEAT
+508 RTIWKVVPAVEAT

-528 SFKRGSVTAISS
+528 SFKRGSITAISS

-558 KNGSVLKLEPTETGS
+558 KNGSVLKLEPTETGD

-599 NPNPTT
+599 SPNPTT
-605 SQAAAIEVGVQANS
+605 SQAAAIEVGVQAYS

-627 VTLEGNSGAAG
+627 ATLEGNSGAAG

-666 ECIYLQSIKPY
+666 ECIYLQSIKPW
-677 REAYR
+677 RGTYR

-741 VASGYKSV
+741 VAPGYKSV

>member
-32 GDDGT
+32 GDEGT

-86 EAEMVDLKKSV
+86 EAEMVNLKKSV

-295 EPAFSGEF
+295 EPAFATTNYNLGALYTASQIGGAVTLSDNVDF
-303 AHEVVSVSTF
+303 DRTIAVQPGKTMSVNLNGKT
-313 AALKAAATAG
+313 
-323 GDVKLESAIDFTQVV
+323 VKNT
-338 TVDNNKTLTVDLN
+338 T
-351 KQNVANAADLW
+351 DLW
-362 DNPSVPNSW
+362 ENPSVPNSW

-419 IHAVYVLEG
+419 IHAVYVTEG

-451 FVLNCLDENRKNG
+451 FVLNCLDENYKNG

-498 SIPNGTAADG
+498 SIANGTAADG
-508 RTIWKVVPTVEAT
+508 RTIWKVVPAVEAT

-558 KNGSVLKLEPTETGS
+558 KNGSVLKLEPTETGD

-599 NPNPTT
+599 SPNPTT
-605 SQAAAIEVGVQANS
+605 SQAAAIEVGVQAYS
-619 GTVNIYDN
+619 GIVNIYDN

-638 SYALRLVNGTANI
+638 SYALKLVNGTANI

-666 ECIYLQSIKPY
+666 ECIYLQSIKPW
-677 REAYR
+677 RGTYR

-741 VASGYKSV
+741 VAPGYKSV

>member
-32 GDDGT
+32 GDEGT

-86 EAEMVDLKKSV
+86 EAEMVNLKKSV

-205 TGEVSDEAD
+205 TGKVADEAD

-323 GDVKLESAIDFTQVV
+323 GDVKLESAIDFTQAV

-351 KQNVANAADLW
+351 KQDVANATDLW
-362 DNPSVPNSW
+362 DKTPDQW
-371 SLFSVRGTDSKL
+371 SLFSVRRGSTL
-383 TLSGDGDVIAKAN
+383 TLKGDGEVIAKAN
-396 DCYAIDVQGGG
+396 DCYAVDVQDGG

-419 IHAVYVLEG
+419 IHAVYVQKG
-428 VAEIKG
+428 TAEIKG

-451 FVLNCLDENRKNG
+451 FVLNCYDANRENG

-508 RTIWKVVPTVEAT
+508 RTIWKVVPAVEAT
-521 TEAELEG
+521 TAEGLETALTT
-528 SFKRGSVTAISS
+528 RGKIVALGQDLEYASVISPAR
-540 NISTA
+540 STSLVMKNGA
-545 TITTCHSKSNLVF
+545 VF
-558 KNGSVLKLEPTETGS
+558 KSTNDDSNNINTLLSISETG
-573 LYTLSVRK
+573 VK
-581 NSNLTISGNGS
+581 ISGNGTLEA
-592 IIAPVLI
+592 AP
-599 NPNPTT
+599 NRPNHT
-605 SQAAAIEVGVQANS
+605 SAVIEVRNGGSVDIYGNLTFDAKGGSKAN
-619 GTVNIYDN
+619 NAI
-627 VTLEGNSGAAG
+627 
-638 SYALRLVNGTANI
+638 RIFKGTANI
-651 YGGHFKTAGGLNGDS
+651 HSGYFHTVGGSPKENSS
-666 ECIYLQSIKPY
+666 ECILIGYY
-677 REAYR
+677 NTDCY
-682 QCNLNIYGGVFETT
+682 LNITGGIFESD
-696 GDAKYLINCKDE
+696 GDATYLINCMDD
-708 PYKDGKCAIKIM
+708 YKKRCHVKVM
-720 GGIFVGFNPADN
+720 GGTFVGFNPADN
-732 TAEGAHTNF
+732 TADGAHTNY
-741 VASGYKSV
+741 VAPGYKSV

>member
-32 GDDGT
+32 GNEGT

-97 TLKLTSGKS
+97 TLQLTSGKS

-122 FNPASQEVSV
+122 FDPATQKVSV

-185 GLEVTQTEVVA
+185 GLKVTQTEVVA

-205 TGEVSDEAD
+205 TGEVADEAD

-251 TVDVAFNYGGPQSR
+251 TVDVAFNYGGPQNR

-295 EPAFSGEF
+295 EPAFIGTLGIATDEELADAASHHNRHVQLADNVQLALPTNIAEG
-303 AHEVVSVSTF
+303 VVITGGTNSVLKVKNGYQIPNDNVTF
-313 AALKAAATAG
+313 KDVTLARDDSAGASDGCYLKINS
-323 GDVKLESAIDFTQVV
+323 DNVVLDNVKLGIINF
-338 TVDNNKTLTVDLN
+338 NNEHSFVGGGIYLNGGKTLTVRN
-351 KQNVANAADLW
+351 TNFTIQAAYGVFAMDPGTTIILENCNFGPKFQYCTNQPGNGKLIARNTTFHGWMSGWSDGYFENCTFKHGDLW
-362 DNPSVPNSW
+362 YPYARCYGSSV
-371 SLFSVRGTDSKL
+371 FK
-383 TLSGDGDVIAKAN
+383 
-396 DCYAIDVQGGG
+396 DC
-407 HLVIEGGHYNGN
+407 E
-419 IHAVYVLEG
+419 
-428 VAEIKG
+428 
-434 GTFEVQQKYP
+434 FER
-444 DAEKADE
+444 
-451 FVLNCLDENRKNG
+451 L
-464 TAKIIVTGGTFIG
+464 
-477 FNPGDCKAE
+477 
-486 GNGTNFVAPGYA
+486 
-498 SIPNGTAADG
+498 
-508 RTIWKVVPTVEAT
+508 
-521 TEAELEG
+521 
-528 SFKRGSVTAISS
+528 
-540 NISTA
+540 STA
-545 TITTCHSKSNLVF
+545 TDNRWLPTAPNRKDT
-558 KNGSVLKLEPTETGS
+558 NGNDIYDYDYAVSCMKQH
-573 LYTLSVRK
+573 
-581 NSNLTISGNGS
+581 S
-592 IIAPVLI
+592 IIEFI
-599 NPNPTT
+599 NCQYSDGSAFNKNVFLKGTT
-605 SQAAAIEVGVQANS
+605 DSS
-619 GTVNIYDN
+619 GDPDKVII
-627 VTLEGNSGAAG
+627 
-638 SYALRLVNGTANI
+638 NGTT
-651 YGGHFKTAGGLNGDS
+651 YTD
-666 ECIYLQSIKPY
+666 
-677 REAYR
+677 
-682 QCNLNIYGGVFETT
+682 
-696 GDAKYLINCKDE
+696 INE
-708 PYKDGKCAIKIM
+708 
-720 GGIFVGFNPADN
+720 F
-732 TAEGAHTNF
+732 
-741 VASGYKSV
+741 
-749 ETTYN
+749 TY
-754 GKQAWKVVKE
+754 W

>member
-32 GDDGT
+32 GDEGT

-86 EAEMVDLKKSV
+86 EAEMNNLKQTVS
-97 TLKLTSGKS
+97 LKLTTGKT
-106 YDVIFWAD
+106 YDVIFWAAD
-114 ATTDSPYT
+114 NSAKKPYT
-122 FNPASQEVSV
+122 FDPLTQTVKIKYTNV
-132 DYSKVNNNS
+132 YSNN
-141 DNCDAFFKKETI
+141 DICDAFFKKETI

-159 SVDVKLTRPFAQVN
+159 NVDVKLTRPFAQVN
-173 IGTDDFDAAKAS
+173 IGTDDFDAATIA
-185 GLEVTQTEVVA
+185 GLNLTQTQV
-196 KAFATLNLA
+196 KATAGDILNLA
-205 TGEVSDEAD
+205 TGKMEGTEAT
-214 RTFTMKA
+214 RTFKMKA
-221 IPTASDGE
+221 IPTADDGA
-229 FPVAGGYK
+229 FPVAGYK
-237 YLSMDYLLVGADKA
+237 YLLMAYIPISDTKE
-251 TVDVAFNYGGPQSR
+251 TVDMTFGYNGKSSFR
-265 TFTNVPV
+265 SFTNVPL

-282 SLLTNTTD
+282 SLLTNSVD

-303 AHEVVSVSTF
+303 AHEVVSASTF
-313 AALKAAATAG
+313 AALKAAVANG
-323 GDVKLESAIDFTQVV
+323 QS
-338 TVDNNKTLTVDLN
+338 VDAEKTLVLSGGQSETLNLGDLSISN
-351 KQNVANAADLW
+351 KNDIW
-362 DNPSVPNSW
+362 SDSDW
-371 SLFSVRGTDSKL
+371 SLLSVRENSSL
-383 TLSGDGDVIAKAN
+383 TITSGAYIAKAN
-396 DCYAIDVQGGG
+396 DCYAVDVQDGG
-407 HLVIEGGHYNGN
+407 HLVIEGGHFNGN
-419 IHAVYVLEG
+419 VHAVYVLEG

-451 FVLNCLDENRKNG
+451 FVLNCYDANRKNG

-508 RTIWKVVPTVEAT
+508 RTIWKVVPAVEAT
-521 TEAELEG
+521 TAEGLETALTT
-528 SFKRGSVTAISS
+528 RGKIVALGQDLEYASSISPAS
-540 NISTA
+540 NTSLVMKNGA
-545 TITTCHSKSNLVF
+545 VF
-558 KNGSVLKLEPTETGS
+558 KSTNDDSNNINTLLSISATG
-573 LYTLSVRK
+573 VK
-581 NSNLTISGNGS
+581 ISGNGTLEA
-592 IIAPVLI
+592 AP
-599 NPNPTT
+599 NRPNHPSAVIEVRNGGSVDISGNLTFDAKGG
-605 SQAAAIEVGVQANS
+605 SQANNAIK
-619 GTVNIYDN
+619 IIK
-627 VTLEGNSGAAG
+627 
-638 SYALRLVNGTANI
+638 GTANI
-651 YGGHFKTAGGLNGDS
+651 HSGYFHTVGGATKETTS
-666 ECIYLQSIKPY
+666 ECIYLESGWAASSK
-677 REAYR
+677 A
-682 QCNLNIYGGVFETT
+682 NLNIYGGVFECD
-696 GDAKYLINCKDE
+696 GDATYLINCKDE
-708 PYKDGKCAIKIM
+708 YRSKCTIKIM

-741 VASGYKSV
+741 VAPGYKSV

>member
-32 GDDGT
+32 GDEGT

-86 EAEMVDLKKSV
+86 EAEMVNLKKSV

-205 TGEVSDEAD
+205 TGKVSDEAD

-251 TVDVAFNYGGPQSR
+251 TVDVAFNYGGPQNR

-362 DNPSVPNSW
+362 DKTPDQW
-371 SLFSVRGTDSKL
+371 SLFSVRRGSTL
-383 TLSGDGDVIAKAN
+383 TLKGDGEVIAKAN
-396 DCYAIDVQGGG
+396 DCYAVDVQDGG

-444 DAEKADE
+444 DAEKSDE
-451 FVLNCLDENRKNG
+451 FVLNCYDANRENG

-508 RTIWKVVPTVEAT
+508 RTIWKVVPAVEAT
-521 TEAELEG
+521 TEAELENG
-528 SFKRGSVTAISS
+528 NASFAINTSFTIGCAYLSNSRTKNISFTNSSVINADNSITQTFLIGKNSNVTISGRGKIVGPTRASS
-540 NISTA
+540 NTA
-545 TITTCHSKSNLVF
+545 TIWLA
-558 KNGSVLKLEPTETGS
+558 NG
-573 LYTLSVRK
+573 
-581 NSNLTISGNGS
+581 
-592 IIAPVLI
+592 
-599 NPNPTT
+599 
-605 SQAAAIEVGVQANS
+605 
-619 GTVNIYDN
+619 GTVNIN
-627 VTLEGNSGAAG
+627 GNMTIEAG
-638 SYALRLVNGTANI
+638 SGSSINNCIRIVKGTANI
-651 YGGHFKTAGGLNGDS
+651 YDGYFHAGLDKNGGANACILLTAGTAS
-666 ECIYLQSIKPY
+666 STSP
-677 REAYR
+677 A
-682 QCNLNIYGGVFETT
+682 NLNIYGGVFETD
-696 GDAKYLINCKDE
+696 GDFPVINIQNGASANKYNHVLI
-708 PYKDGKCAIKIM
+708 Y
-720 GGIFVGFNPADN
+720 GGTFVGFDPSIGDS
-732 TAEGAHTNF
+732 GAHVPTF
-741 VASGYKSV
+741 VAPDYKSV

-754 GKQAWKVVKE
+754 GKQAWKVVKK

>member
-32 GDDGT
+32 GDEGT

-71 STPLKVFGDETTVVG
+71 STPLPVFGDETTVVG
-86 EAEMVDLKKSV
+86 EAEMNNLKQTVS
-97 TLKLTSGKS
+97 LKLTTGKT

-295 EPAFSGEF
+295 EPAFATTNYNLGALYTASQIGGAVTLSDNVDF
-303 AHEVVSVSTF
+303 DRTIAVQPGKTMSVNLNGKT
-313 AALKAAATAG
+313 
-323 GDVKLESAIDFTQVV
+323 VKNT
-338 TVDNNKTLTVDLN
+338 T
-351 KQNVANAADLW
+351 DLW
-362 DNPSVPNSW
+362 ENPSVPNSW

-407 HLVIEGGHYNGN
+407 HLVIEGGHFNGN
-419 IHAVYVLEG
+419 VHAVYVLEG

-451 FVLNCLDENRKNG
+451 FVLNCLDENYKNG

-498 SIPNGTAADG
+498 SIANGTAADG
-508 RTIWKVVPTVEAT
+508 RTIWKVVPAVEAT

-558 KNGSVLKLEPTETGS
+558 KNGSVLKLEPTETGD

-599 NPNPTT
+599 SPNPTT
-605 SQAAAIEVGVQANS
+605 SQAAAIEVGVQAYS
-619 GTVNIYDN
+619 GIVNIYDN

-638 SYALRLVNGTANI
+638 SYALKLVNGTANI

-666 ECIYLQSIKPY
+666 ECIYLQSIKPW
-677 REAYR
+677 RGTYR

-741 VASGYKSV
+741 VAPGYKSV

>member
-32 GDDGT
+32 GDEGT

-86 EAEMVDLKKSV
+86 EAEMNNLKQTVS
-97 TLKLTSGKS
+97 LKLTTGKT
-106 YDVIFWAD
+106 YDVIFWAAD
-114 ATTDSPYT
+114 NSAKKPYT
-122 FNPASQEVSV
+122 FDPLTQTVKIKYTNV
-132 DYSKVNNNS
+132 YSNN
-141 DNCDAFFKKETI
+141 DICDAFFKKETI

-159 SVDVKLTRPFAQVN
+159 NVDVKLTRPFAQVN
-173 IGTDDFDAAKAS
+173 IGTDDFDAATIA
-185 GLEVTQTEVVA
+185 GLNLTQTQV
-196 KAFATLNLA
+196 KATAGDILNLA
-205 TGEVSDEAD
+205 TGKMEGTEAT
-214 RTFTMKA
+214 RTFKMKA
-221 IPTASDGE
+221 IPTADDGA
-229 FPVAGGYK
+229 FPVAGYK
-237 YLSMDYLLVGADKA
+237 YLLMAYIPISDTKE
-251 TVDVAFNYGGPQSR
+251 TVDMTFGYNGKSTFR
-265 TFTNVPV
+265 SFTNVPL

-295 EPAFSGEF
+295 EPAFATTNYNLGALYTASQIGGAVTLSDNVDF
-303 AHEVVSVSTF
+303 DRTIAVQPGKTMSVNLNGKT
-313 AALKAAATAG
+313 
-323 GDVKLESAIDFTQVV
+323 VKNT
-338 TVDNNKTLTVDLN
+338 T
-351 KQNVANAADLW
+351 DLW
-362 DNPSVPNSW
+362 ENPSVPNSW

-396 DCYAIDVQGGG
+396 DCYAVDVQDGG
-407 HLVIEGGHYNGN
+407 HLVIEDGHFNGN

-444 DAEKADE
+444 DADKADE
-451 FVLNCLDENRKNG
+451 FVLNCYDANRKNG

-508 RTIWKVVPTVEAT
+508 RTIWKVVPAVEAT
-521 TEAELEG
+521 TAEGLKTALTTRGKIVALGQDLEYASSISPAKNTSLVMKNGAVFKSTNDDSNDINTLLSISATGVKIFGNGTLEAAPNRPNHPSAVIEVRKG
-528 SFKRGSVTAISS
+528 GSVD
-540 NISTA
+540 
-545 TITTCHSKSNLVF
+545 
-558 KNGSVLKLEPTETGS
+558 
-573 LYTLSVRK
+573 
-581 NSNLTISGNGS
+581 ISGNLTFDAKGGS
-592 IIAPVLI
+592 MA
-599 NPNPTT
+599 NN
-605 SQAAAIEVGVQANS
+605 AIKI
-619 GTVNIYDN
+619 T
-627 VTLEGNSGAAG
+627 
-638 SYALRLVNGTANI
+638 NGTANI
-651 YGGHFKTAGGLNGDS
+651 HSGYFHTAGGTPKESTS
-666 ECIYLQSIKPY
+666 ECIYVAAEY
-677 REAYR
+677 RASAKA
-682 QCNLNIYGGVFETT
+682 NLNIYGGVFECD
-696 GDAKYLINCKDE
+696 GDATYLINCKDE
-708 PYKDGKCAIKIM
+708 YRSKCAIKIM

-741 VASGYKSV
+741 VAPGYKSV

>member
-32 GDDGT
+32 GDEGT

-86 EAEMVDLKKSV
+86 EAEMVNLKKSV

-295 EPAFSGEF
+295 EPAFATTNYNLGALYTASQIGGAVTLSDNVDF
-303 AHEVVSVSTF
+303 DRTIAVQPGKTMSVNLNGKT
-313 AALKAAATAG
+313 
-323 GDVKLESAIDFTQVV
+323 VKNT
-338 TVDNNKTLTVDLN
+338 T
-351 KQNVANAADLW
+351 DLW
-362 DNPSVPNSW
+362 ENPSVPNSW

-396 DCYAIDVQGGG
+396 DCYAVDVQGGG
-407 HLVIEGGHYNGN
+407 HLVIDGGHYNGN
-419 IHAVYVLEG
+419 IHAVYVTEG

-451 FVLNCLDENRKNG
+451 FVLNCLDENYKNG

-477 FNPGDCKAE
+477 FNPDDCKAE

-498 SIPNGTAADG
+498 SIANGTTADG
-508 RTIWKVVPTVEAT
+508 RTIWKVVSAVEAT
-521 TEAELEG
+521 TETELEG
-528 SFKRGSVTAISS
+528 SFKSGSVTAISS

-599 NPNPTT
+599 NPNPTK
-605 SQAAAIEVGVQANS
+605 SQAAAIEVGVQAYS
-619 GTVNIYDN
+619 GIVNIYDN

-666 ECIYLQSIKPY
+666 ECIYLQSIKPW
-677 REAYR
+677 RGTYR

-741 VASGYKSV
+741 VAPGYKSV

>member
-32 GDDGT
+32 GDEGT

-86 EAEMVDLKKSV
+86 EAEMVNLKKSA

-295 EPAFSGEF
+295 EPAFATTNYNLGALYTASQIGGAVTLSDNVDF
-303 AHEVVSVSTF
+303 DRTIAVQPGKTMSVNLNGKT
-313 AALKAAATAG
+313 
-323 GDVKLESAIDFTQVV
+323 VKNT
-338 TVDNNKTLTVDLN
+338 T
-351 KQNVANAADLW
+351 DLW
-362 DNPSVPNSW
+362 ENPSVPNSW

-419 IHAVYVLEG
+419 IHAVYVTEG

-498 SIPNGTAADG
+498 SIANGTAADG
-508 RTIWKVVPTVEAT
+508 RTIWKVVPAVEAT
-521 TEAELEG
+521 T
-528 SFKRGSVTAISS
+528 
-540 NISTA
+540 
-545 TITTCHSKSNLVF
+545 
-558 KNGSVLKLEPTETGS
+558 
-573 LYTLSVRK
+573 
-581 NSNLTISGNGS
+581 
-592 IIAPVLI
+592 
-599 NPNPTT
+599 
-605 SQAAAIEVGVQANS
+605 
-619 GTVNIYDN
+619 
-627 VTLEGNSGAAG
+627 
-638 SYALRLVNGTANI
+638 
-651 YGGHFKTAGGLNGDS
+651 
-666 ECIYLQSIKPY
+666 
-677 REAYR
+677 
-682 QCNLNIYGGVFETT
+682 
-696 GDAKYLINCKDE
+696 
-708 PYKDGKCAIKIM
+708 
-720 GGIFVGFNPADN
+720 
-732 TAEGAHTNF
+732 AEGLETALTTRGKI
-741 VASGYKSV
+741 VAL
-749 ETTYN
+749 
-754 GKQAWKVVKE
+754 